1 MSSALLAMPFSSGG
15 ELAVLLPPD
24 LLVLE
29 SSEGNSVHIM
39 VSLNPKTPKPQ
50 KYEIC
55 TPETY
60 VEFYFFII
68 KSVKIRD

>member
-1 MSSALLAMPFSSGG
+1 MPFSSGG

-39 VSLNPKTPKPQ
+39 VSLDTNGLPDGGFTHGC
-50 KYEIC
+50 IADR
-55 TPETY
+55 
-60 VEFYFFII
+60 IS
-68 KSVKIRD
+68 KSVLFLY